1 MEHDNLF
8 IQILEILSIKHTED
22 FTIRYYERHPH
33 KNNLFGLSE
42 MLRYYN
48 IENVAA
54 EIQKTQENLSSLDVP
69 FVAYVDHEFVLVRH
83 VSTEAIIYSWRGK
96 NITLSIPVFLERWSG
111 IVLLFES
118 TDESIE
124 PDYKEHR
131 KEYLRQRIV
140 IACFVSL
147 LLSLIGCALITNRG
161 MEIGI
166 WGLWGVNVIGAS
178 FCGILLS
185 REILGSDKYV
195 NKICSLFL

>member
-111 IVLLFES
+111 ILTTADSNRMFRFI
-118 TDESIE
+118 TSIINRVC
-124 PDYKEHR
+124 PYHQ
-131 KEYLRQRIV
+131 QRNGDRNLGV
-140 IACFVSL
+140 M
-147 LLSLIGCALITNRG
+147 GC
-161 MEIGI
+161 
-166 WGLWGVNVIGAS
+166 
-178 FCGILLS
+178 
-185 REILGSDKYV
+185 
-195 NKICSLFL
+195 

>member
-22 FTIRYYERHPH
+22 FTIRFYESHPH

-118 TDESIE
+118 TDESIDIGFPSISFLGDQLE
-124 PDYKEHR
+124 CLRLRIFSFRNIVYRLVAPICYICRDS
-131 KEYLRQRIV
+131 EYNRITLYSV
-140 IACFVSL
+140 ERMVP
-147 LLSLIGCALITNRG
+147 
-161 MEIGI
+161 
-166 WGLWGVNVIGAS
+166 
-178 FCGILLS
+178 
-185 REILGSDKYV
+185 
-195 NKICSLFL
+195 KI

>member
-22 FTIRYYERHPH
+22 FTIRFYESHPH

-118 TDESIE
+118 IDESIE

-147 LLSLIGCALITNRG
+147 LLSLIGCALITN
-161 MEIGI
+161 
-166 WGLWGVNVIGAS
+166 
-178 FCGILLS
+178 
-185 REILGSDKYV
+185 
-195 NKICSLFL
+195 